1 MCVCL
6 YMYVC
11 KYNIYIYNVCNQT
24 YGIIWY
30 RCYGDP
36 FHTFLGAIPVVSGY
50 MTVVREV
57 ISCCI
62 QTYWEYINNP
72 NCTTNGNLKSP
83 YILCYI
89 GIYLLS
95 IILGYIIL
103 GYLKHMYTGLIYI
116 LFDDVTILKK
126 LVTPPVDAPLRS
138 QKTHRIS
145 VQGTQHLEVLHV
157 GKGAIALGT
166 KEYGKS
172 DENLMKI

>member
-1 MCVCL
+1 
-6 YMYVC
+6 
-11 KYNIYIYNVCNQT
+11 
-24 YGIIWY
+24 
-30 RCYGDP
+30 
-36 FHTFLGAIPVVSGY
+36 LGAIPVVSGY

-89 GIYLLS
+89 GIYLLG

-145 VQGTQHLEVLHV
+145 SVQGTQHLEVLHV

-172 DENLMKI
+172 DEIS